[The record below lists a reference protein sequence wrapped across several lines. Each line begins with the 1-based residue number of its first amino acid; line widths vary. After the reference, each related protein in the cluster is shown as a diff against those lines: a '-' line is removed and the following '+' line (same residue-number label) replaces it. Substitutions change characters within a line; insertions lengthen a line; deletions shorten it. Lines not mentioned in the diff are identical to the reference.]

1 MDKNERDFIILQ
13 SFGTYNN
20 LPNELMT
27 LMAKKEKVESI
38 EIIESPEALQ
48 QEVSKVTE
56 LVDKNKSS
64 AATVLG
70 VIVLAVAAYF
80 GYQWYSTTQD
90 AEGEKKLF
98 KAVYAFESDSL
109 AAASKDLAKVSD
121 EFGGNTQNLA
131 DLYLGITLL
140 KQGKFDQ
147 SIEKL
152 KNFSSSDLLVQARA
166 YSLIGD
172 AYAEKKSFGDA
183 IDYYKKAA
191 EHKPNKFFTPT
202 YLLKLANAYES
213 NKQVKEAVDTYSII
227 VEKYGQSAESIPA
240 KKYKAILES
249 SISE

>member
-1 MDKNERDFIILQ
+1 
-13 SFGTYNN
+13 
-20 LPNELMT
+20 
-27 LMAKKEKVESI
+27 MAKKEKVESI

-64 AATVLG
+64 VATILG
-70 VIVLAVAAYF
+70 GIVLVVAAYF
-80 GYQWYSTTQD
+80 GYQWYTATQD

-98 KAVYAFESDSL
+98 KAVYAFESDSS
-109 AAASKDLAKVSD
+109 AAAAKELAKVSD

-172 AYAEKKSFGDA
+172 AYSEKKSLSEA
-183 IDYYKKAA
+183 IDYYKKVQLDSLR
-191 EHKPNKFFTPT
+191 HNRGF
-202 YLLKLANAYES
+202 
-213 NKQVKEAVDTYSII
+213 QR
-227 VEKYGQSAESIPA
+227 EKREG
-240 KKYKAILES
+240 K
-249 SISE
+249 